1 MIVVLFAAMTFCPG
15 CAGWRAG
22 EEAARPVRLD
32 PAAAA
37 RVVREI
43 QKDRADTEEWLRSSP
58 RSYLAAVNRID
69 FGGRPFLTVGRAE
82 DNEVRLDAAD
92 IEPPH
97 LKVALEGNRFR
108 VQAVDEKAAFRLED
122 APIREAQVDPS
133 FIQVGRFHLRLSHQH
148 FPAIIVFDPLSPRFK
163 EYHGLRYFPIDLSY
177 RYELPLERGP
187 KPERIVIVST
197 RGNQRQA
204 ERAGWLSFLL
214 GDTACRLEVT
224 RLLEPGS
231 GQYDLSV
238 FFRDATSGRESYP
251 LGRYVDLKKLDNG
264 NYILDFNLAYNPA
277 CAFSEYY
284 NCPIPPKSNTLKA
297 AIRAGEMDPH
307 YH

>member
-1 MIVVLFAAMTFCPG
+1 MLFAAMTFCPG
-15 CAGWRAG
+15 CARRRSGD
-22 EEAARPVRLD
+22 EAARPARLD
-32 PAAAA
+32 PAAAE

-43 QKDRADTEEWLRSSP
+43 QKDRADTEEWLRTSP

-69 FGGRPFLTVGRAE
+69 FGDKPFLTVGRAE

-92 IEPPH
+92 IEPHH
-97 LKVALEGNRFR
+97 LKISLEGDRFR
-108 VQAVDEKAAFRLED
+108 VEAVDEKAAFRLGD
-122 APIREAQVDPS
+122 APIRGAVVDPS
-133 FIQVGRFHLRLSHQH
+133 FIQAGRFHLRLSHQR

-163 EYHGLRYFPIDLSY
+163 EYKGLRYFPIDLSY
-177 RYELPLERGP
+177 RYELPLERDP

-197 RGNQRQA
+197 RGNRRQA
-204 ERAGWLSFLL
+204 ERVGRLNFVL

-231 GQYDLSV
+231 GEDDLSV